1 MRGGSV
7 IHVYAWK
14 TLWQQAQDP
23 RIGVKVH
30 AYAWKAHS
38 RPRYNVSLTRSTLIT
53 TPRTSLVT
61 HSLAPTH
68 VNPMLP
74 RHSYPV
80 LPCSWLPPLLI
91 HLASTKSHSRYNLS
105 VTWSPH
111 PCPLSITSSLMLQH
125 ETHVTPKPHPQLTT
139 NPTHHPHPQ
148 PTTHAYAYNPTHMRG
163 STLTTSP
170 TYP

>member
-23 RIGVKVH
+23 RIGEKVH

-80 LPCSWLPPLLI
+80 LPCSWLPALLI

-105 VTWSPH
+105 VTRSPH

-125 ETHVTPKPHPQLTT
+125 ETHVTPTPQRHNNVTSCSLSSSLYTT
-139 NPTHHPHPQ
+139 PPTHHP
-148 PTTHAYAYNPTHMRG
+148 RICV
-163 STLTTSP
+163 
-170 TYP
+170 